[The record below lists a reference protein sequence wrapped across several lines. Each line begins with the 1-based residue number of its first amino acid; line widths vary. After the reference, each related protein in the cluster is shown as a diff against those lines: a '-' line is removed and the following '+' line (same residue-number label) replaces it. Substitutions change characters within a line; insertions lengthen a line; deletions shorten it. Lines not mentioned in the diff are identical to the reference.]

1 MAINFPTS
9 PTDGDIHTA
18 EGLQWQWDN
27 TGSTWKCQG
36 VTGVY
41 TLGIASVNSLG
52 GIKVGNNLS
61 ISSSTGVLDAVMNL
75 NNESISELTDV
86 TFNSITLDG
95 SNGGGKVLAWDQSL
109 QAFAPV
115 DQSGG
120 GGGGG
125 SSTFVGLTDTP
136 GSMGSAGKFLTVNSG
151 GNALEFTDAPA
162 GTLAGLTDTDL
173 ATSAPQS
180 GDFLTYTGTNWVANP
195 ITLAGN
201 LGDVAISSPSD
212 GDVLTYNNSAGLWQ
226 SAAPTGGGG
235 TSTSQTITGA
245 TLTSVSDDG
254 LTLTTGTNADISMI
268 GDHTWGPVYASAEN
282 KNPSV
287 TWDFNTSSLPTGV
300 TVDSYSVLLEDLTAP
315 DLNGTPLVHWDV
327 SDIPATTTTIS
338 ADASA
343 ITGATINQN
352 FNQAAVNTDGVSAV
366 GYSGPQPPTTDNH
379 VYRLSVTAHLT
390 GSSTG
395 TLTQGIEFNF
405 DTANTLTTGGGTTV
419 AADNLT
425 FTYTT
430 GGGGGGGGSGLT
442 SRTTGQ
448 ATATSLASSGSAD
461 LTITTAK
468 TYALLKIQTSH
479 AAWVTLYTSTT
490 ARTNDSSRIE
500 TADPQPGSG
509 VIAEV
514 ITSDGATQIITPGTI
529 GWNDDGTPST
539 NAYVKVVNKSG
550 GTADVTVTLHFVQLE
565 V

>member
-41 TLGIASVNSLG
+41 TLGIASTNSLG
-52 GIKVGNNLS
+52 GIKIGNNLS
-61 ISSSTGVLDAVMNL
+61 ISASTGVLDAVMNL

-86 TFNSITLDG
+86 TFNSVTLDA

-115 DQSGG
+115 NQTGG

-125 SSTFVGLTDTP
+125 IALTDL
-136 GSMGSAGKFLTVNSG
+136 SVNSLSAS
-151 GNALEFTDAPA
+151 GN
-162 GTLAGLTDTDL
+162 GT
-173 ATSAPQS
+173 
-180 GDFLTYTGTNWVANP
+180 
-195 ITLAGN
+195 
-201 LGDVAISSPSD
+201 
-212 GDVLTYNNSAGLWQ
+212 LTYNNSNGQFSYTPPDLSGYLTTVSAPNLNGISIDALSDVDTTTTAPSANDVLTWDG
-226 SAAPTGGGG
+226 SKWEPAAPT
-235 TSTSQTITGA
+235 
-245 TLTSVSDDG
+245 
-254 LTLTTGTNADISMI
+254 
-268 GDHTWGPVYASAEN
+268 
-282 KNPSV
+282 
-287 TWDFNTSSLPTGV
+287 
-300 TVDSYSVLLEDLTAP
+300 
-315 DLNGTPLVHWDV
+315 
-327 SDIPATTTTIS
+327 
-338 ADASA
+338 
-343 ITGATINQN
+343 
-352 FNQAAVNTDGVSAV
+352 
-366 GYSGPQPPTTDNH
+366 
-379 VYRLSVTAHLT
+379 
-390 GSSTG
+390 
-395 TLTQGIEFNF
+395 
-405 DTANTLTTGGGTTV
+405 
-419 AADNLT
+419 
-425 FTYTT
+425 
-430 GGGGGGGGSGLT
+430 GGGGGSGLT

-448 ATATSLASSGSAD
+448 ATATSLANSGSAD

-514 ITSDGATQIITPGTI
+514 ITSDGAIQPITPGTI
-529 GWNDDGTPST
+529 GWNDEGTPIT

-550 GTADVTVTLHFVQLE
+550 STADVTVTLHFVQLE